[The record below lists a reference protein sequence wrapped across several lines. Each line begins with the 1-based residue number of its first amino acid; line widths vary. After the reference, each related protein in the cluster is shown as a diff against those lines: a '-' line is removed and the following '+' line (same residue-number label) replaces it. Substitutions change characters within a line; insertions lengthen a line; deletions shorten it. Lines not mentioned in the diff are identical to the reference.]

1 MKKIFIGILVLIF
14 FPIAYYFLHLH
25 VLQMSESY
33 VEKKKNTLQKEFY
46 DKLNEYWAGE
56 SRLMYSEEYGSTS
69 YVPMDMDAV
78 QFIDN
83 RNEKDATF
91 YSSVERLFPYD
102 RFPLLTSTMFKCLR
116 PGCFRELYEL
126 NAVKN
131 MPWRAFLLKYQE
143 KDKFQMFIFKP
154 VAVGYLQSSY
164 NLRDWRPSLDESCTS
179 ALEYLIKEDRNYKDC
194 YNQNNKKT
202 INKILSLYNRYYYL
216 QTEGHYQNFEDNNYV
231 NFENIKLSPNPEGE
245 PLCGHRINWIY
256 NGFYRVYYDT
266 YPLLTYEVTFNHLNY
281 NNDKETYYTEHFFVV
296 KICFWTLFFILFV
309 YLSYLIYR
317 FSKYRSTAN
326 SLSSKIN
333 IEPDISYL
341 YNEIITK
348 ANLLLFIEPYQP
360 NKLTT
365 ANEIYSEALKNKHNR
380 DVLKKLLDRIKKEL

>member
-333 IEPDISYL
+333 IEPDISYFL
-341 YNEIITK
+341 VYDN
-348 ANLLLFIEPYQP
+348 F
-360 NKLTT
+360 
-365 ANEIYSEALKNKHNR
+365 
-380 DVLKKLLDRIKKEL
+380 

>member
-116 PGCFRELYEL
+116 PGCFREL
-126 NAVKN
+126 
-131 MPWRAFLLKYQE
+131 
-143 KDKFQMFIFKP
+143 
-154 VAVGYLQSSY
+154 
-164 NLRDWRPSLDESCTS
+164 
-179 ALEYLIKEDRNYKDC
+179 
-194 YNQNNKKT
+194 
-202 INKILSLYNRYYYL
+202 
-216 QTEGHYQNFEDNNYV
+216 
-231 NFENIKLSPNPEGE
+231 
-245 PLCGHRINWIY
+245 
-256 NGFYRVYYDT
+256 
-266 YPLLTYEVTFNHLNY
+266 
-281 NNDKETYYTEHFFVV
+281 
-296 KICFWTLFFILFV
+296 
-309 YLSYLIYR
+309 
-317 FSKYRSTAN
+317 SKM
-326 SLSSKIN
+326 
-333 IEPDISYL
+333 
-341 YNEIITK
+341 
-348 ANLLLFIEPYQP
+348 FIEPYQP
-360 NKLTT
+360 NKLAT

-380 DVLKKLLDRIKKEL
+380 DVLKKLLDK